1 MSNEDVIIND
11 YSDGSFMVPVP
22 IPNLNKKAGRPKG
35 SSPSKKLSAEMILKA
50 KNMYIAGKSMVEIGK
65 ELNLTSLNTLYR
77 YMDKENWE
85 LEREKYFQQNSEMYL
100 STLLSA
106 SLAETQEMLMDLKA
120 IRDKSIEAIDTNVV
134 APKRFSEAS
143 KSYTDAVDASMKIR
157 AEALQL
163 SFVIEIGKILKERI
177 KDQKLLMTISND
189 LRELFKNK
197 RMDTLKSGN

>member
-120 IRDKSIEAIDTNVV
+120 IRDTSIEAIDTKVV
-134 APKRFSEAS
+134 VPKRFSEAS

-163 SFVIEIGKILKERI
+163 SFVIEIGKILKEKI
-177 KDQKLLMTISND
+177 KDPKLLMEISTA
-189 LRELFKNK
+189 LRDLFKNK
-197 RMDTLKSGN
+197 RMETLKSGK